1 VGAGVGVGVGV
12 GVAVAVAVVVVDV
25 TAAEDVTVLD
35 DPQPAAPAASRTRSQ
50 AEPREPVTAARLH
63 VAAAAGDY
71 RVGKRYKRAR
81 KLMSRGCPRPCEPQA
96 SNLSGPLAALALDP
110 LEC

>member
-1 VGAGVGVGVGV
+1 VGAGVGAGVGVGG

-35 DPQPAAPAASRTRSQ
+35 DPQPAAPAASITRSQ
-50 AEPREPVTAARLH
+50 AEPRAPVTAARLH
-63 VAAAAGDY
+63 VD
-71 RVGKRYKRAR
+71 
-81 KLMSRGCPRPCEPQA
+81 EPQA